1 MPIITMLAVFLN
13 FTYTSSTQVL
23 TLIFWP
29 SSIFLMSLG
38 GNPRP
43 IEDQIYVYSISIGC
57 NIILYLVIGV
67 VFYLL
72 RSCVRKQGNENL

>member
-1 MPIITMLAVFLN
+1 MRRYSKWFVASLIMPIITMLAVFLN

-38 GNPRP
+38 G
-43 IEDQIYVYSISIGC
+43 I
-57 NIILYLVIGV
+57 IGV